1 MSSAAE
7 QYRALVAKLEAINPS
22 GLKVGDID
30 PVTGLRITSENA
42 SNLEKPTNQNNAPRK
57 PLW

>member
-1 MSSAAE
+1 MATAAE

-30 PVTGLRITSENA
+30 PVTGLRITTENA
-42 SNLEKPTNQNNAPRK
+42 PTQTNETPNK
-57 PLW
+57 PLWS